1 MKRFLS
7 VFLLLLCAAPVM
19 FAQIIDKPVA
29 TVKLTKVEVISAK
42 QFRQRI
48 EALEAR
54 TGQVISLD
62 DRKKLLDL
70 LVSEILINQA
80 AAKEGVTV
88 SQAEL
93 DARIQLAK
101 QSGGA
106 GLNLNRELTDAEFRA
121 LLQQNGMD
129 WDEYQTQLRE
139 AVVQQKYVMQKKKPF
154 FDKIAP
160 PTAAEIEDFYETNK
174 AAFVAPDMVRF
185 QHIFIDTR
193 NLPSKE
199 EKDKARQR
207 AEEVYRELQS
217 GASFADL
224 VVKYSDDRNSRYKG
238 GDFGYLRRD
247 DQARKQLL
255 GREFFEAPFKMKVG
269 EVSGVLAS
277 NIGFHIIKVTE
288 KIPFKLLGLD
298 DPIPPQN
305 SSTVREQI
313 SAQLLQ
319 RKQGEYYQQALMD
332 LIDEVKKKAD
342 IKIFEEN
349 LTW

>member
-1 MKRFLS
+1 MKRLLS
-7 VFLLLLCAAPVM
+7 IVLLVLCGTPAV

-139 AVVQQKYVMQKKKPF
+139 AIVQQKYVMQKKKPF

>member
-7 VFLLLLCAAPVM
+7 VFLLLLCATPVM

>member
-1 MKRFLS
+1 MKRLLS

-54 TGQVISLD
+54 TGQVIALE
-62 DRKKLLDL
+62 DRKQLLDL

-80 AAKEGVTV
+80 AAKEGITV

-139 AVVQQKYVMQKKKPF
+139 AVVQQKYVMQKKKAF

-160 PTAAEIEDFYETNK
+160 PTAGEIEDFYETNK

-199 EKDKARQR
+199 EKDKARHR

>member
-1 MKRFLS
+1 MKRL
-7 VFLLLLCAAPVM
+7 AACVLFAALTAPAV
-19 FAQIIDKPVA
+19 FAQLIDKPVA
-29 TVKLTKVEVISAK
+29 TVKLTKIEVISVK
-42 QFRQRI
+42 QFRQKI

-54 TGQVISLD
+54 TGSSIPVE
-62 DRKKLLDL
+62 DRERLLDL

-80 AAKEGVTV
+80 AAKDNVTV

-101 QSGGA
+101 QTGGA
-106 GLNLNRELTDAEFRA
+106 GLNLNRELTDTEFRS
-121 LLQQNGMD
+121 LLQQSGMS
-129 WDEYQTQLRE
+129 WEQYVEQLE
-139 AVVQQKYVMQKKKPF
+139 QAVIQQKYVLQKKKAF
-154 FDKIAP
+154 FDNIAQP
-160 PTAAEIEDFYETNK
+160 SDREIEDFYESNK
-174 AAFVAPDMVRF
+174 TAFVAPDMVRF
-185 QHIFIDTR
+185 QHVFIDTR
-193 NLPSKE
+193 NLPSKD

-207 AEEVYRELQS
+207 AEEIHRELRN

-255 GREFFEAPFKMKVG
+255 GQDFFEAPFKMKVG

-277 NIGFHIIKVTE
+277 NIGFHIIKITE

-298 DPIPPQN
+298 DPVPPQN
-305 SSTVREQI
+305 TTTVRQQV

-319 RKQGEYYQQALMD
+319 RKEAEYYQQALME
-332 LIDEVKKKAD
+332 LIDELKRKAE
-342 IKIFEEN
+342 IKVFREN